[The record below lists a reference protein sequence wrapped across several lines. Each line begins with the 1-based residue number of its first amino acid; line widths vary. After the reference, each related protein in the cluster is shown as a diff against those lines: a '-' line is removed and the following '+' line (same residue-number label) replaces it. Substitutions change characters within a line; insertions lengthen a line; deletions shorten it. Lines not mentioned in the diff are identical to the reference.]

1 MFKFKKNDRIGSS
14 AAEDDSAF
22 LYDCF
27 IDTGDLSI
35 LKNIDD
41 NRQIVVGRT
50 GSGKSALLA
59 KLSEIKSENV
69 IKISPESLALT
80 YISNST
86 IMNYFESLG
95 VNLDP
100 FFKLLW
106 RHIFTIEV
114 LNKHLSLDT
123 PEKKRGVF
131 ERAFETI
138 KTNAKKKKEAQETIS
153 YIKKWGQSFW
163 QETEYR
169 VKEIT
174 NKVESDLCAETKAIT
189 GIDIAKI
196 EGKMDAS
203 MMLSEEKKAEVRSRA
218 QNIISKAQIQDL
230 YKVMELLELV
240 LTDNQQHY
248 FIVIDK
254 LDENWVEEKLRYKL
268 IMALLVTA
276 REIGKIK
283 NVKLIVAMRRDL
295 INRVFRLCRES
306 GFQEEKYQSLYLPL
320 YWNND
325 DLINVLDARIDYLV
339 KSRYTK
345 SIVTH
350 TDLLPKQV
358 NKIPITDYISTIARR
373 PRDIISLFNKCI
385 EGAPNLS
392 KLSVSAFKLA
402 VGEYSRTRLRALA
415 DEWSADYPYLLE
427 FAKILNRR
435 SVSFKMKTLKDSE
448 IEEFCL
454 NMTIMHP
461 EGKGVLQLLARN
473 VVDLAMSPFDFKK
486 QLILAFY
493 KIGLVGLKI
502 LSVEKESWVDELGRS
517 VSFAEIND
525 EVSIVINPMYH
536 RALGINDKK
545 SF

>member
-1 MFKFKKNDRIGSS
+1 MFKFQKNDRIGSS
-14 AAEDDSAF
+14 AAEDDSEF
-22 LYDCF
+22 LQSCF
-27 IDTGDLSI
+27 VDTGDLSI

-41 NRQIVVGRT
+41 NRQIIVGRT

-59 KLSEIKSENV
+59 KLKELKADNV
-69 IKISPESLALT
+69 LEISPESLALT

-86 IMNYFESLG
+86 IINYFESLG

-114 LNKHLSLDT
+114 LNKHLKLDA
-123 PEKKRGVF
+123 PDEKKGLF
-131 ERAFETI
+131 ERISELI
-138 KTNAKKKKEAQETIS
+138 KTNTKKAKEVQETIA

-174 NKVESDLCAETKAIT
+174 NNIERDLCAETKAIT
-189 GIDIAKI
+189 GFDIAKV
-196 EGKMDAS
+196 EGRVNANIKI
-203 MMLSEEKKAEVRSRA
+203 SEEKIAEVRSRA
-218 QNIISKAQIQDL
+218 QAIISKAQIQDL
-230 YKVMELLELV
+230 NKVIQLLELV
-240 LTDNQQHY
+240 LTDNQKHY
-248 FIVIDK
+248 YIIIDK

-276 REIGKIK
+276 REIGKVK

-320 YWNND
+320 HWNSD
-325 DLINVLDARIDYLV
+325 DLIRVLDNRINYLV

-345 SIVTH
+345 NTVTH
-350 TDLLPKQV
+350 RDFLPKQI
-358 NKIPITDYISTIARR
+358 NGIPITEYISAIASR

-385 EGAPNLS
+385 ETVPNLS
-392 KLSVSAFKLA
+392 KLNVADFKLA
-402 VGEYSRTRLRALA
+402 IGEYSRSRLNALA
-415 DEWSADYPYLLE
+415 DEWGADYPCLLD
-427 FAKILNRR
+427 FARLLNGR
-435 SVSFKMKTLKDSE
+435 SASFKMNTLEDRDV
-448 IEEFCL
+448 EEFCL
-454 NMTIMHP
+454 NVTILNP
-461 EGKGVLQLLARN
+461 EGKGALQLFARN
-473 VVDLAMSPFDFKK
+473 VVDVVMSPFDFKK
-486 QLILAFY
+486 QLILSFY

-502 LSVEKESWVDELGRS
+502 LSIEKESWVDELGRS

-525 EVSIVINPMYH
+525 EISIVVNPMYH
-536 RALGINDKK
+536 RALGIKDKK